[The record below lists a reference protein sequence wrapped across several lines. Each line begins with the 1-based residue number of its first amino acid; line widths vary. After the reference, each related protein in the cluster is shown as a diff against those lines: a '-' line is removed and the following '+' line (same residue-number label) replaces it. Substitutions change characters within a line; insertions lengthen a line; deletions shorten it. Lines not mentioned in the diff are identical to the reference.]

1 MRKTLQ
7 IALLAGSL
15 YAAGF
20 AAKQVEKLQAR
31 MEAAEGFIPADTT
44 VEKDAALYP
53 EKFKQKFSDPESLA
67 ALASLQKE
75 MERLAPR
82 WNFPDGPHDARIEA
96 FARKGVDDWHPGG
109 KVMKTVMDPA
119 PWNIHKN
126 KLGIPLNRTR
136 RGFVLYKMPAEMLCR
151 QQAFL
156 YTETFDGSGY
166 QPSNGVRLNYA
177 RYLVCK

>member
-1 MRKTLQ
+1 MSKTFLT
-7 IALLAGSL
+7 LFVAGAI

-20 AAKQVEKLQAR
+20 AAGQVAKLKSR
-31 MEAAEGFIPADTT
+31 MEAAEGFLQADTV

-67 ALASLQKE
+67 ALAELRKE
-75 MERLAPR
+75 IERLAPR
-82 WNFPDGPHDARIEA
+82 WSFPEGPHDARIEG
-96 FARKGVDDWHPGG
+96 FARKGVGDWHPGG
-109 KVMKTVMDPA
+109 KVMKTVMDTA

-126 KLGIPLNRTR
+126 RLGVPLNRTR
-136 RGFVLYKMPAEMLCR
+136 RGFVMYQMPGDSLCR

-177 RYLVCK
+177 RYLACK